1 MVVEDFKEQ
10 GYPADKL
17 LRITGLARSS
27 YYYKSTG
34 SKAGKRKSSYFYK
47 DGMTVSKEILLE
59 DIKELLSGEFV
70 DYGYFKT
77 YKYLK
82 EELGYSIGST
92 RTYRIMKDNNLLKF
106 QRNKGKSRNRN
117 WVKELVPNVEKPFQ
131 FFEFD
136 IKFVYVQGNRTNAM
150 ILTVLDVYSRWNM
163 GQYIAYNI
171 GKEDVI
177 QLFEQI
183 ISRYKL
189 PANFIVRNDNG
200 SQFIASIVQE
210 YFVKKGV
217 SQEFTKPATPEQ
229 NAHIESYH
237 SIMENAV
244 CQRFE
249 FENLKDLKTTMSRFR
264 KFYNFERIHGGLG
277 YLSPLKYLKKIGVNC
292 DNLIH
297 E

>member
-17 LRITGLARSS
+17 LKITGLARSS

-34 SKAGKRKSSYFYK
+34 NKAGKRKSSYFYK
-47 DGMTVSKEILLE
+47 DGMAVNKEILLE

-92 RTYRIMKDNNLLKF
+92 RTYQIMKENNLLRF
-106 QRNKGKSRNRN
+106 
-117 WVKELVPNVEKPFQ
+117 
-131 FFEFD
+131 
-136 IKFVYVQGNRTNAM
+136 
-150 ILTVLDVYSRWNM
+150 
-163 GQYIAYNI
+163 
-171 GKEDVI
+171 
-177 QLFEQI
+177 
-183 ISRYKL
+183 
-189 PANFIVRNDNG
+189 FIVRNDNG

-217 SQEFTKPATPEQ
+217 SQEFIKPATPEQ
-229 NAHIESYH
+229 NTLIESYH
-237 SIMENAV
+237 SIMESAV

-249 FENLKDLKTTMSRFR
+249 FENLKDLKATMNRFR
-264 KFYNFERIHGGLG
+264 KFYNFERIHGGLN
-277 YLSPLKYLKKIGVNC
+277 YLSPLKYLKKIGFNW

>member
-1 MVVEDFKEQ
+1 ML
-10 GYPADKL
+10 P
-17 LRITGLARSS
+17 RPPRSTLFPYTTLFRS
-27 YYYKSTG
+27 
-34 SKAGKRKSSYFYK
+34 
-47 DGMTVSKEILLE
+47 
-59 DIKELLSGEFV
+59 
-70 DYGYFKT
+70 
-77 YKYLK
+77 
-82 EELGYSIGST
+82 
-92 RTYRIMKDNNLLKF
+92 
-106 QRNKGKSRNRN
+106 
-117 WVKELVPNVEKPFQ
+117 
-131 FFEFD
+131 
-136 IKFVYVQGNRTNAM
+136 
-150 ILTVLDVYSRWNM
+150 
-163 GQYIAYNI
+163 
-171 GKEDVI
+171 
-177 QLFEQI
+177 FEQI

-237 SIMENAV
+237 SIMESAV

-249 FENLKDLKTTMSRFR
+249 YKNLKDLKTTMSRFR